1 MKQKFVKKK
10 CPRIARAIR
19 EAVLIVGRRS
29 GWFGNYYYHSD
40 VGRMVYEL
48 GLKADKY
55 DVLNA
60 LSVGAENK
68 VVTFARGDI
77 RHRRHIIELA
87 CLIIFAVAL
96 VLVIATA
103 QVFEPD

>member
-1 MKQKFVKKK
+1 MKQKFLKKN

-29 GWFGNYYYHSD
+29 YWFGNNYYHSD

-60 LSVGAENK
+60 LCPGIQGEVI
-68 VVTFARGDI
+68 TYARGDI
-77 RHRRHIIELA
+77 RRRKHRLGCDSIAIYITL
-87 CLIIFAVAL
+87 LLL
-96 VLVIATA
+96 VVVVVLLSGVW
-103 QVFEPD
+103 